1 MVPEA
6 ASHLK
11 HEILVG
17 GLSNT
22 IFNGLIAWL
31 LLRHGTALQ
40 WTGENSFVVD
50 MLATALLLPFI
61 VALIVIPLQRNKLKK
76 DKLPA
81 IHLGEDSM
89 VQSLAGRPP
98 DHCATDTAGYLPAG
112 HRGIF
117 TGRLRPVQGCLG
129 GTHGGPA
136 GCSHGSGG
144 IASRHDTATHLTSD
158 GLIQAIGPARRFAM
172 GLLENKI
179 GVVTGAGQGIGRAIA
194 LSFARE
200 GARVVVADFNE
211 AMGRETTALI
221 HEVGGDA
228 TFVFG
233 DVSKENS
240 VREMIDKV
248 RENYGRLD
256 IACNSAAL
264 SRGSGPIHQYE
275 RDVFDQTLEMC
286 LTNTWLCM
294 KYEIA
299 AMLETGGGAIVNISS
314 NASLRGQPFNTA
326 YAAAKGGVNIMT
338 KSAAGEYGSKGIR
351 INAVSPG
358 VIRTPGIEKYMEE
371 QPRAAEA
378 LVKRPVMKRLGEPG
392 EIAEAVSFLCSDRAS
407 YITGQVLS
415 VDGGEA
421 VK

>member
-1 MVPEA
+1 
-6 ASHLK
+6 
-11 HEILVG
+11 
-17 GLSNT
+17 
-22 IFNGLIAWL
+22 
-31 LLRHGTALQ
+31 
-40 WTGENSFVVD
+40 
-50 MLATALLLPFI
+50 
-61 VALIVIPLQRNKLKK
+61 
-76 DKLPA
+76 
-81 IHLGEDSM
+81 
-89 VQSLAGRPP
+89 
-98 DHCATDTAGYLPAG
+98 
-112 HRGIF
+112 
-117 TGRLRPVQGCLG
+117 
-129 GTHGGPA
+129 
-136 GCSHGSGG
+136 
-144 IASRHDTATHLTSD
+144 
-158 GLIQAIGPARRFAM
+158 
-172 GLLENKI
+172 
-179 GVVTGAGQGIGRAIA
+179 
-194 LSFARE
+194 
-200 GARVVVADFNE
+200 
-211 AMGRETTALI
+211 
-221 HEVGGDA
+221 
-228 TFVFG
+228 
-233 DVSKENS
+233 
-240 VREMIDKV
+240 
-248 RENYGRLD
+248 LD